1 MFTAVMI
8 VPTGIGA
15 VVGGH
20 SGDATSAAH
29 LLAACCDTLITHP
42 NVLNASDLSSI
53 PDNVLYVEGGMLDRM
68 LNGSIGLLPVLS
80 NRILVV
86 CNEVTPLTVDAV
98 NSARSIH
105 GVEADILKLDKPL
118 IMEGRIDRT
127 TGQAGGDI
135 HGFNPTFQQVEQ
147 AVKFGVPT
155 RFGPHRRYDAV
166 AIHTPVEVLVEDE
179 EDYMD
184 HGSSINP
191 WGGVEAILSRKL
203 GAALMMPV
211 AHAPLE
217 TVVDPKR
224 SSDPRLAP
232 EMICGAHLVSVLNG
246 LRRAPRDASPDYPRA
261 INGND
266 IDVLVSPPCWGPP
279 HEACR
284 ENNIPIMIV
293 TENYTCQ
300 ENKLRND
307 GYTAIRTSSIVVHE
321 VRSYLEAAGA
331 LTMMRLGR
339 YVHSVNRPLPDVKIL
354 GVET

>member
-15 VVGGH
+15 EIGGH

-29 LLAACCDTLITHP
+29 LLAACCDRLITHP

-68 LNGSIGLLPVLS
+68 LHGSIALQPVLS

-86 CNEVTPLTVDAV
+86 CNQITPLTVDAV
-98 NSARSIH
+98 NAARSIH
-105 GVEADILKLDKPL
+105 GVDADILKLDRPL
-118 IMEGRIDRT
+118 LMEGRVDQVK
-127 TGQAGGDI
+127 GQAGGVI
-135 HGFNPTFQQVEQ
+135 HGFDSTFRQVRKVISFQ
-147 AVKFGVPT
+147 P
-155 RFGPHRRYDAV
+155 RNYDAV
-166 AIHTPVEVLVEDE
+166 AIHTPIEVSVEE
-179 EDYMD
+179 EQHYMLE
-184 HGSSINP
+184 GGAINP
-191 WGGVEAILSRKL
+191 WGGVEAILSRQL

-217 TVVDPKR
+217 INEHALR

-232 EMICGAHLVSVLNG
+232 EMICGTHLVSVLNG
-246 LRRAPRDASPDYPRA
+246 LRRAPHQVGPGLSGA
-261 INGND
+261 ISRHD
-266 IDVLVSPPCWGPP
+266 VDVLVSPPCWGIP
-279 HEACR
+279 HDLCK

-293 TENYTCQ
+293 WENLNAQQ
-300 ENKLRND
+300 ERLMPTPE
-307 GYTAIRTSSIVVHE
+307 GLTYHIG

-339 YVHSVNRPLPDVKIL
+339 HVHSVDRPLATTRIL
-354 GVET
+354 T